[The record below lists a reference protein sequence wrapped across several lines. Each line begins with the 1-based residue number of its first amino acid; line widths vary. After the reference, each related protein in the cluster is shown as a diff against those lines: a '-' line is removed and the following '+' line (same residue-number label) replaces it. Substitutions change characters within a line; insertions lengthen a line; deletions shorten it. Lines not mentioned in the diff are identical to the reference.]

1 LREHDIRF
9 ETRFYR
15 IYSEIASV
23 ALSGSVKNNMSISGC
38 TRVNMMGVPF
48 LALRGVAVAVV
59 ERVAETRTSG

>member
-1 LREHDIRF
+1 LGEHDFRC

-23 ALSGSVKNNMSISGC
+23 ALSGSVENNISISGC
-38 TRVNMMGVPF
+38 MRVNMMGVPF
-48 LALRGVAVAVV
+48 SALRGVVAAVV